1 MKKKILPALGII
13 IVAIILVVINE
24 FTELTFIADYA
35 LIFIIAGMFF
45 GLWLSKLSDK
55 ANGNK
60 CWKHT

>member
-1 MKKKILPALGII
+1 MKKKILPALGIL

-24 FTELTFIADYA
+24 FTELTFITDYA

-55 ANGNK
+55 ANENK
-60 CWKHT
+60 

>member
-24 FTELTFIADYA
+24 FTELTFITDYA
-35 LIFIIAGMFF
+35 LIFIITGMFF

-55 ANGNK
+55 ANENK
-60 CWKHT
+60 

>member
-1 MKKKILPALGII
+1 MKKKISPALGII

-24 FTELTFIADYA
+24 FTELTFITDYA

-55 ANGNK
+55 ANENK
-60 CWKHT
+60 

>member
-13 IVAIILVVINE
+13 IVTVILVVINE
-24 FTELTFIADYA
+24 FTELTFITDYA

-55 ANGNK
+55 ANENK
-60 CWKHT
+60 

>member
-13 IVAIILVVINE
+13 IVAIILVVVNE
-24 FTELTFIADYA
+24 FTELTFITDYA

-55 ANGNK
+55 TNENK
-60 CWKHT
+60 

>member
-24 FTELTFIADYA
+24 FTELTFITDYA

-45 GLWLSKLSDK
+45 GLWLSKISDK
-55 ANGNK
+55 ANENK
-60 CWKHT
+60 

>member
-24 FTELTFIADYA
+24 FTELTFITDYA
-35 LIFIIAGMFF
+35 LIFIISGMFF

-55 ANGNK
+55 TNENK
-60 CWKHT
+60 

>member
-13 IVAIILVVINE
+13 IVAIILVVVNE
-24 FTELTFIADYA
+24 FTELTFITDYA

-55 ANGNK
+55 SNENK
-60 CWKHT
+60 

>member
-13 IVAIILVVINE
+13 IVAIILVVVNE
-24 FTELTFIADYA
+24 FTELTFISDYA

-55 ANGNK
+55 ANENK
-60 CWKHT
+60 

>member
-24 FTELTFIADYA
+24 FTELTFITDYA

-55 ANGNK
+55 PNENK
-60 CWKHT
+60 

>member
-24 FTELTFIADYA
+24 FTELTFITDYA

-55 ANGNK
+55 ANENK
-60 CWKHT
+60 